1 MLEWSE
7 TDGLATMWLNH
18 GPVNALDR
26 EFLVDIATTVRAI
39 EAEDVGAL
47 IVTGR
52 GSCFSAGADLYRVLE
67 GGASYIGDSVQA
79 LSDTFEALFTFK
91 RPMVAAINGHAIAGG
106 CIIAAAADHRV
117 MAEGDAKIGIS
128 ELRVGV
134 PFPTYALEIMRY
146 AAAPHRLQE
155 LVLFG
160 RSYGVDRA
168 IELGLADEVVT
179 ADSLIETATVRARR
193 LAAIPRGSFETMKRA
208 LRTPTIDRIAKTAPT
223 IDGDVK
229 SLWQSDDVTKSI
241 ERFLETTLGSSKR

>member
-7 TDGLATMWLNH
+7 TDGLATMWLEH

-26 EFLVDIATTVRAI
+26 DFLLDIAATVRRI
-39 EAEDVGAL
+39 EEEDVGAL

-52 GSCFSAGADLYRVLE
+52 GPCFSAGADLFRVLE
-67 GGASYIGDSVQA
+67 GGASYIENSVEA
-79 LSDTFEALFTFK
+79 LSDTFEALFTFR

-146 AAAPHRLQE
+146 AAAPHKLQE

-160 RSYGVDRA
+160 HSYGVDRA
-168 IELGLADEVVT
+168 IELGLADEIVP
-179 ADSLIETATVRARR
+179 AGSLVDTATERAKR
-193 LAAIPRGSFETMKRA
+193 LAAIPHGSFETIKRI
-208 LRTPTIDRIAKTAPT
+208 LRAPTIERIARMGPV

-229 SLWQSDDVTKSI
+229 SLWQSEDVTKSI